1 MSPDTNNN
9 IGNEVNDETDDDDE
23 EEEDQDEPV
32 FKFSTI
38 TSSSGVRKTN
48 DNSKS
53 IPSQFSC
60 IAVHEKFIVIGKT
73 TGEIVIM
80 DHMGNTIPQYQIKG
94 VSIREKYF
102 IIYKEF
108 NLIGFSFFYSIHIQ

>member
-23 EEEDQDEPV
+23 EEDQDEPV

-38 TSSSGVRKTN
+38 TIASAVRKNN
-48 DNSKS
+48 DNSKP
-53 IPSQFSC
+53 IPSEFSC
-60 IAVHEKFIVIGKT
+60 IAVHEKFIAIGKT
-73 TGEIVIM
+73 TGEILIM

-102 IIYKEF
+102 II
-108 NLIGFSFFYSIHIQ
+108 